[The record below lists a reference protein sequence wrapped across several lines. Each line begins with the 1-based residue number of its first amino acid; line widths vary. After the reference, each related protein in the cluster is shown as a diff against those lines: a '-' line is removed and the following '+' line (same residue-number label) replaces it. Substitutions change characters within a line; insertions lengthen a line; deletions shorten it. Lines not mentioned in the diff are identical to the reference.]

1 MMAQPEQEAAL
12 LTAVHIYFIH
22 PLLLYN
28 AEMAMN
34 GDNFDKK
41 RAKK

>member
-1 MMAQPEQEAAL
+1 MLMMAQPEEGAAL

-28 AEMAMN
+28 A
-34 GDNFDKK
+34 GDGYEW
-41 RAKK
+41 R